1 MEHAASDYKIEKDAK
16 VLYDLVDV
24 AKIFQVTTRTIQ
36 NWRAANLITL
46 FKVGK
51 KLYMSKKMLDEAIAQ
66 RGGVI

>member
-1 MEHAASDYKIEKDAK
+1 MTITTSENEKDAK

-24 AKIFQVTTRTIQ
+24 ANLFQVTTRTIQ
-36 NWRAANLITL
+36 NWRAANLITF